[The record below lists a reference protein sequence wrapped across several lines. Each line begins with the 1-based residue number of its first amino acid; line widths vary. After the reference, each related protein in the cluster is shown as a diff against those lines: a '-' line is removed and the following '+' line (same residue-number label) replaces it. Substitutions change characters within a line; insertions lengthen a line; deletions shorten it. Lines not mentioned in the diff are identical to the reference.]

1 MFINKLKQAKKKRSL
16 QHFAEA
22 EPTNLI
28 AMLTTEMQLGTNN
41 ESENATLDSKNCFKE
56 IIDQKHCRRFFN

>member
-1 MFINKLKQAKKKRSL
+1 MFINKLKQAKKKNEVYNILLR
-16 QHFAEA
+16 
-22 EPTNLI
+22 NLI